1 MSGEYITTG
10 FRNTTVGR
18 LAGGNIATGS
28 YNIMLGYNAEPSGT
42 AVGQCVLGDSNIATL
57 RCNTQSISSLSDRRD
72 KTDIVDL
79 PVGLD
84 FINTLQPR
92 KFKWETREGNIKDG
106 LTRTGFIAQEVKES
120 QKESEYLDL
129 VFDENPEVLEVK
141 QTNLIPILVQAIKDL
156 SAENTELKSRLDAAG
171 L

>member
-1 MSGEYITTG
+1 MVVILLQEVIILCLDIT
-10 FRNTTVGR
+10 
-18 LAGGNIATGS
+18 
-28 YNIMLGYNAEPSGT
+28 EPSGT

-92 KFKWETREGNIKDG
+92 KFKWR
-106 LTRTGFIAQEVKES
+106 
-120 QKESEYLDL
+120 
-129 VFDENPEVLEVK
+129 LERV
-141 QTNLIPILVQAIKDL
+141 ILKM
-156 SAENTELKSRLDAAG
+156 G
-171 L
+171 